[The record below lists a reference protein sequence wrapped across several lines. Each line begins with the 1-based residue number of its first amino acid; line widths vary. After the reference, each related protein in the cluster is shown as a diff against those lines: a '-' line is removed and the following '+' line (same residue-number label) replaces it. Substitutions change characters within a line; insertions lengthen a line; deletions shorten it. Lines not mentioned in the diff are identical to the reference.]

1 MTASYRLTGRIETGD
16 LAELYKASED
26 SGGDV
31 VVKLFHPKTSD
42 PAYARVL
49 AETSRVLNPLH
60 HAGIVH
66 TVDIGFVKQRLAVVR
81 ENVDGHTLGIA
92 LQRLNTKE
100 VILPSAL
107 AIYLIIQLLE
117 MVQKA
122 HDAGVIHGAITP
134 GNLLLSR
141 EGSPGLCD
149 FGALKAL
156 MAVPELKRGF
166 ATRGRS
172 AYRAPEVG
180 RGEEPTAAS
189 DVYSLG
195 AIAYELLT
203 LREAVVATGNLSTRS
218 GGLPPPSRLDRR
230 INSRLDP
237 IILRALEPFPN
248 RRFRS
253 AADFA
258 GALRNFFSSHG
269 GMPGHEDMRRFVR
282 DLVPNEVNLSTLGP
296 VPFSEPFTLTP
307 VSGAEIAHVRAEPL
321 ELSVVA
327 RPSFSR
333 ALSEEESSAQTTEAA
348 PLFEEFKPEQWAVK
362 EATQL
367 TAPKAPAGDWPAQEP
382 TQLGPP
388 AQESA
393 APAHNRPTA
402 MEPALSPTVIRS
414 PPAELEP
421 TQVPTTI
428 RPPMAEPTLDTTPVD
443 TPPRPETYAPLEPTR
458 VGQQP
463 PVATTAKEDTE
474 PSRVGPLEHGW
485 DAPPGAAPPKPRKQ
499 LILPGGAGNGREGT
513 HVGREGTHVG
523 RNPRMKWVED
533 FSDEK
538 TRLADDVKAKEES
551 PPPPA
556 PIKKGTGSRAAL
568 PPSAPERPPPSL
580 VRAPPPDEPTSVYV
594 ARDRPEIPMPP
605 PTSDNVPRTNDGR
618 RLLTEER
625 NLLSM
630 AQRRHKALALALSI
644 ATVGFVAFAFA
655 VWRFGDDT
663 PPAPTQPAGP
673 PPPVPMDPR
682 ASALSG
688 AMDQY
693 GMPLKQPPAPE
704 LPRPPSSTVP
714 DDREDSSETPRPDAN
729 SAFITLRTNAPARVI
744 IDGNP
749 IRKRTPLIKYP
760 VKAGTRNFTLEAIG
774 TKERVDFSLRFDRGQ
789 HRTIDQKF
797 ETAPRR

>member
-1 MTASYRLTGRIETGD
+1 MTAPYRLTGRIETGD
-16 LAELYKASED
+16 LAELYKATED

-42 PAYARVL
+42 PVYARVL

-81 ENVDGHTLGIA
+81 EHVDGYSLGTA

-107 AIYLIIQLLE
+107 AIYLVIQLLE

-141 EGSPGLCD
+141 EGSPALCD

-180 RGEEPTAAS
+180 RGDEPTAAS

-237 IILRALEPFPN
+237 LILRALDPFPN

-282 DLVPNEVNLSTLGP
+282 DMVPNEVNLATLGP

-307 VSGAEIAHVRAEPL
+307 VSGAEIAELRAEPL

-333 ALSEEESSAQTTEAA
+333 ALSEEESSAETTEAA
-348 PLFEEFKPEQWAVK
+348 PAFEEFKPEQWAVK
-362 EATQL
+362 ESTQL
-367 TAPKAPAGDWPAQEP
+367 TSPKGPEGAWSAQEP

-388 AQESA
+388 GQEPE
-393 APAHNRPTA
+393 APVHSRPT
-402 MEPALSPTVIRS
+402 MTEPALAPTAIRLS
-414 PPAELEP
+414 LVEQEAALAP
-421 TQVPTTI
+421 TAL
-428 RPPMAEPTLDTTPVD
+428 RPQMAEPTLDTTPVD
-443 TPPRPETYAPLEPTR
+443 GYRAEPYAPLEPTR
-458 VGQQP
+458 AGQQP
-463 PVATTAKEDTE
+463 PVAATEKEDTE
-474 PSRVGPLEHGW
+474 PSKVGPLEQGW

-499 LILPGGAGNGREGT
+499 VILPGNASP
-513 HVGREGTHVG
+513 GREGTHVG
-523 RNPRMKWVED
+523 RNPRMKWGAD
-533 FSDEK
+533 FSEEK
-538 TRLADDVKAKEES
+538 TRLADDIKEAKKEE
-551 PPPPA
+551 PPA
-556 PIKKGTGSRAAL
+556 PAFAPSKKGTGTRAAL
-568 PPSAPERPPPSL
+568 PPAAPERPAPSL
-580 VRAPPPDEPTSVYV
+580 VRAPPPEEPTGGYVY
-594 ARDRPEIPMPP
+594 RDRPEIPMPP
-605 PTSDNVPRTNDGR
+605 PTNDKVPISGDGR

-625 NLLSM
+625 NLLAM
-630 AQRRHKALALALSI
+630 AQRRHRALGIALAI
-644 ATVGFVAFAFA
+644 ATVGVFSFGLA
-655 VWRFGDDT
+655 VWQFGDKT
-663 PPAPTQPAGP
+663 PPPDQQQPSGP
-673 PPPVPMDPR
+673 PPPQPLDPR
-682 ASALSG
+682 ASAISG
-688 AMDQY
+688 AVDQY
-693 GMPLKQPPAPE
+693 GTPAKPPPAKPPPE
-704 LPRPPSSTVP
+704 PPRTATAPPE
-714 DDREDSSETPRPDAN
+714 DRDDSSDTPKPDAN
-729 SAFITLRTNAPARVI
+729 SAFFTLKTNAPARVS
-744 IDGNP
+744 IDGVP

-760 VKAGTRNFTLEAIG
+760 VKAGTRNFTLEALG
-774 TKERVDFSLRFDRGQ
+774 TKERVDFSLRFERGQ
-789 HRTIDQKF
+789 HRTLEQRF

>member
-16 LAELYKASED
+16 LAELYKASQD
-26 SGGDV
+26 SGGEV

-42 PAYARVL
+42 PAYARAL

-66 TVDIGFVKQRLAVVR
+66 YVDIGFVKQRLAVVR
-81 ENVDGHTLGIA
+81 EHVDGYTLGTA
-92 LQRLNTKE
+92 LQRINTKE

-107 AIYLIIQLLE
+107 ALYLIIHLLE

-141 EGSPGLCD
+141 EGAPGICD

-203 LREAVVATGNLSTRS
+203 LREAVVAAGNLSTRA

-237 IILRALEPFPN
+237 LILRALEPFPN

-253 AADFA
+253 AGDFA

-269 GMPGHEDMRRFVR
+269 GMPGHEELRRFVR
-282 DLVPNEVNLSTLGP
+282 ELVPNEVNLSTLGP
-296 VPFSEPFTLTP
+296 VPFSEPFTLTA
-307 VSGAEIAHVRAEPL
+307 VTGAEIAHVRAEPL

-333 ALSEEESSAQTTEAA
+333 ALSEEESSAETTEAA
-348 PLFEEFKPEQWAVK
+348 PAFEEFKPEQWSVK

-367 TAPKAPAGDWPAQEP
+367 EAPGQEAPQDP
-382 TQLGPP
+382 
-388 AQESA
+388 S
-393 APAHNRPTA
+393 HSRPTVA
-402 MEPALSPTVIRS
+402 ELPLASTAIRS
-414 PPAELEP
+414 ALAEPSLDP
-421 TQVPTTI
+421 TAI
-428 RPPMAEPTLDTTPVD
+428 RPPQAEPSRDTTPVD
-443 TPPRPETYAPLEPTR
+443 APRPEPYASLEPTR
-458 VGQQP
+458 AGQQA
-463 PVATTAKEDTE
+463 PVDAREDTE
-474 PSRVGPLEHGW
+474 PSKVGPLEKGW
-485 DAPPGAAPPKPRKQ
+485 EAPPGAAPAKPRKQ
-499 LILPGGAGNGREGT
+499 LAPAGG
-513 HVGREGTHVG
+513 VGHAREGTHVG

-533 FSDEK
+533 FSEEK
-538 TRLADDVKAKEES
+538 TRVAGEEEEEA

-556 PIKKGTGSRAAL
+556 PSKKGTGSRATL
-568 PPSAPERPPPSL
+568 PPAPSERPPPSL
-580 VRAPPPDEPTSVYV
+580 VRAPPAAESTSVYV
-594 ARDRPEIPMPP
+594 PRDRPEVPMPP
-605 PTSDNVPRTNDGR
+605 PTSDNVPISKDGR

-625 NLLSM
+625 NLLAM
-630 AQRRHKALALALSI
+630 AQRRHKALGVALAI
-644 ATVGFVAFAFA
+644 ATVGVFSFALA
-655 VWRFGDDT
+655 VWQFGGNT
-663 PPAPTQPAGP
+663 QSPPEP
-673 PPPVPMDPR
+673 PPPIPMEDPR
-682 ASALSG
+682 LSAISG
-688 AMDQY
+688 AVEQY
-693 GMPLKQPPAPE
+693 GMPVKPALPPEP
-704 LPRPPSSTVP
+704 PKVPSSAVP
-714 DDREDSSETPRPDAN
+714 DEREEGADAPRPDAN
-729 SAFITLRTNAPARVI
+729 SAFLTLRTNVPARVI
-744 IDGNP
+744 IDGTA
-749 IRKRTPLIKYP
+749 IRKRTPLLKYP
-760 VKAGTRNFTLEAIG
+760 VKAGTRSFTLESLV
-774 TKERVDFSLRFDRGQ
+774 TKERVDFSLRFERGQ
-789 HRTIDQKF
+789 HRTIDQRF
-797 ETAPRR
+797 ESSPRR

>member
-1 MTASYRLTGRIETGD
+1 MTGSYRLAGRIETGD
-16 LAELYKASED
+16 LAELYKASHD
-26 SGGDV
+26 ASGDV

-42 PAYARVL
+42 PTYARVL
-49 AETSRVLNPLH
+49 AETSRVLNPLN

-66 TVDIGFVKQRLAVVR
+66 YVDIGFVKQRLAVVR
-81 ENVDGHTLGIA
+81 EHVDGYTLGTA

-107 AIYLIIQLLE
+107 ALYLIIHLLE

-141 EGSPGLCD
+141 EGAPGICD

-156 MAVPELKRGF
+156 TAVPELKRGF

-203 LREAVVATGNLSTRS
+203 LREAVVAAGNLSTRA

-237 IILRALEPFPN
+237 IILRALDPFPN

-269 GMPGHEDMRRFVR
+269 GMPGHEDLRRFVR
-282 DLVPNEVNLSTLGP
+282 ELVPNEVNLSTLGP
-296 VPFSEPFTLTP
+296 VPFSEPFRLTA
-307 VSGAEIAHVRAEPL
+307 VSGAEIAHVRAERL

-333 ALSEEESSAQTTEAA
+333 ALSEEESSAETTETA
-348 PLFEEFKPEQWAVK
+348 PVFEEFKPEQWSVK

-367 TAPKAPAGDWPAQEP
+367 TTTKAPAGAWSAQES

-388 AQESA
+388 EQEHTQASHPMG
-393 APAHNRPTA
+393 PATAEPVLAPTA
-402 MEPALSPTVIRS
+402 IRPAL
-414 PPAELEP
+414 AEP
-421 TQVPTTI
+421 TLDPTAI

-443 TPPRPETYAPLEPTR
+443 APRAEPYAPLEPTR
-458 VGQQP
+458 ANQPP
-463 PVATTAKEDTE
+463 PVAAKEDTE
-474 PSRVGPLEHGW
+474 PSKVQPVEQGW
-485 DAPPGAAPPKPRKQ
+485 NAPPGVAPPKPRKS
-499 LILPGGAGNGREGT
+499 LAPPAGAGN
-513 HVGREGTHVG
+513 GREGTHVG

-533 FSDEK
+533 FSEEK
-538 TRLADDVKAKEES
+538 TRIADEAKE
-551 PPPPA
+551 PPPPQ
-556 PIKKGTGSRAAL
+556 PSPPSKKGTGSRSAL
-568 PPSAPERPPPSL
+568 PPSTPERPPPSL
-580 VRAPPPDEPTSVYV
+580 VRAPPADEPTSVYV
-594 ARDRPEIPMPP
+594 PRDRPEVPMPP
-605 PTSDNVPRTNDGR
+605 PTSDNVPVSGDGR

-625 NLLSM
+625 NLMAM
-630 AQRRHKALALALSI
+630 AQRRHKALGVALAI
-644 ATVGFVAFAFA
+644 AMVGFFSFALA
-655 VWRFGDDT
+655 VWQFGDK
-663 PPAPTQPAGP
+663 PPVEQPRP
-673 PPPVPMDPR
+673 PPPVAMDPR
-682 ASALSG
+682 ASAISG
-688 AMDQY
+688 AVDQY
-693 GMPLKQPPAPE
+693 GTPVKPPQV
-704 LPRPPSSTVP
+704 PRVPSANLP
-714 DDREDSSETPRPDAN
+714 DDREDSADTPRPDAN
-729 SAFITLRTNAPARVI
+729 SAFITLRTNVPARVI
-744 IDGNP
+744 IDGTP
-749 IRKRTPLIKYP
+749 IRKRTPLTKYP
-760 VKAGTRNFTLEAIG
+760 VKAGTRNFTLEAVG
-774 TKERVDFSLRFDRGQ
+774 TKERVDFTLRFERGQ
-789 HRTIDQKF
+789 HRTMEQQF
-797 ETAPRR
+797 ATGSRR